1 MKFIPAAVSVILA
14 LLGYFMNSS
23 IRRKIAAAEADAS
36 VKLLKIFK
44 KFALA
49 LCVFGCWM
57 LIGCIETLIFGKTEA
72 EEFTVSII
80 PPRVD
85 FSIFGYQPSE
95 TMIVGWGVMA
105 AIIIAAIILR
115 IVFIPK
121 LSDVPGKFQNV
132 IEILV
137 EAVENY
143 SSERTPPLGRPM
155 YGYVFAIGVTLIGNA
170 IAELMGLR
178 SPSSDLMFTVALA
191 LFAFLMA
198 NWYGIRKLSISGRL
212 KSMAHPSPLLI
223 PIRLVTDLANPLSM
237 ACRLFGN
244 TISGMIVMSLIY
256 SVLGNFAAGIPS
268 VVGLYF
274 NVFTALIQTIIFIT
288 LTLSNINE
296 ATTEPEPKSPKRKRG
311 TIPPPE
317 SSHT

>member
-14 LLGYFMNSS
+14 LLGYLMNSNA
-23 IRRKIAAAEADAS
+23 RRKLAAMDAPDKKINRS
-36 VKLLKIFK
+36 KKLG
-44 KFALA
+44 LA
-49 LCVFGCWM
+49 LGVFGCWM
-57 LIGCIETLIFGKTEA
+57 FVGCLITLIFGQPEA

-95 TMIVGWGVMA
+95 TMLVGWGVMA
-105 AIIIAAIILR
+105 AIITAAIILR
-115 IVFIPK
+115 IVFIPR

-132 IEILV
+132 IEMLV
-137 EAVENY
+137 ETVENY

-155 YGYVFAIGVTLIGNA
+155 YGYVFAIGVMLIGNA
-170 IAELMGLR
+170 VAELMGFR

-191 LFAFLMA
+191 LFVFIMA
-198 NWYGIRKLSISGRL
+198 NWYGIRKLSVRGRL

-244 TISGMIVMSLIY
+244 TISGMIVMNLIY
-256 SVLGNFAAGIPS
+256 SVLGNFASGVPS
-268 VVGLYF
+268 IVGLYF
-274 NVFTALIQTIIFIT
+274 NVFTALIQMVIFIT

-296 ATTEPEPKSPKRKRG
+296 ATSEPEPAA
-311 TIPPPE
+311 
-317 SSHT
+317 